1 MNTKKEL
8 FETDTERLLN
18 VNDKII
24 KQNNLI
30 LFAQNIV
37 AETEYIAI
45 NINNNLQENREKIY
59 STRNKVHQTTGLTD
73 TARRLINSMNKR
85 EFQHKYIIIFIA
97 FVIISAIFIVAWY
110 CY

>member
-8 FETDTERLLN
+8 FETDRVRLLN

-24 KQNNLI
+24 KQNKLI
-30 LFAQNIV
+30 SFAQNMV

-45 NINNNLQENREKIY
+45 DINNNLQENREKIN

-73 TARRLINSMNKR
+73 TARRLINLMNKR
-85 EFQHKYIIIFIA
+85 EFQQKYIIIFICCV
-97 FVIISAIFIVAWY
+97 VITTIILVAWY